1 VTEMSFKIIAA
12 ILAAIGI
19 TAAVSVTVYIE
30 QKPDDSGKRLEVNEK
45 QETIVGDEEPA
56 GLPER

>member
-1 VTEMSFKIIAA
+1 MSFKMIAA
-12 ILAAIGI
+12 ILAALGI
-19 TAAVSVTVYIE
+19 TAAVSVTVYVE
-30 QKPDDSGKRLEVNEK
+30 QQPDDSGRRLEVNEK

>member
-1 VTEMSFKIIAA
+1 MSFKIIAA
-12 ILAAIGI
+12 ILAALGI
-19 TAAVSVTVYIE
+19 TAAISVTVYVE
-30 QKPDDSGKRLEVNEK
+30 TQPEDTGKRLEVNEK

>member
-1 VTEMSFKIIAA
+1 MSFKIIAA